1 MLIEKRY
8 TMALTQYQKE
18 IIQQKED
25 ALPEGMRRNP
35 NINYYEGWFFVTLN
49 TRDEVPV
56 LSICEGNPSIK
67 DGEVGAPC
75 CRYTKVGK
83 GVIESW
89 KKMSSVCNTVEVD
102 LCEAMPDHF
111 HGLVHL
117 LPGNKRHLG
126 SLISGFM
133 SGCTHA
139 YWDTLGIEWR
149 KNRDEKVRT
158 KQQGGKA
165 AYAKLKPDRDKA
177 HSHSLIGPALFVHGY
192 NDMEPITPE
201 EVEIKRAYIRDQAR
215 KRIVQGR
222 CHACFVKHRHQHSS
236 NWTVARCMDAIRT
249 DRTFRNDSVR
259 QEKAMESILS
269 RLNFDSTDGTNAS
282 AMTSTIA
289 PPSSKQVATST
300 IALTSGKLVA
310 TSTIALSSRKQAATS
325 TITLPSGKQVVTPN
339 IGLDYMGNKQLL
351 WAGRKLPLICHSA
364 DAARFEQQKGA
375 VLAAA
380 REGAVIVSA
389 FISPKERDIKNQ
401 LMIELLPFIEITD
414 NGFSEKYKGVGKAF
428 YAIAENRLLQITPWT
443 YLYHKDGPQVSR
455 EMCLVMNEL
464 ARVIT
469 GVDDGWWKK

>member
-1 MLIEKRY
+1 MLIEIRF

-25 ALPEGMRRNP
+25 ALPESMRRDP
-35 NINYYEGWFFVTLN
+35 NINYYEGWFFVTLK

-67 DGEVGAPC
+67 DGEAGAPC

-158 KQQGGKA
+158 KQHGGKA

-236 NWTVARCMDAIRT
+236 NWTVVRCMDAIRI

-259 QEKAMESILS
+259 QEKAMESIVS
-269 RLNFDSTDGTNAS
+269 RLNFDSADGANAS
-282 AMTSTIA
+282 AM
-289 PPSSKQVATST
+289 
-300 IALTSGKLVA
+300 
-310 TSTIALSSRKQAATS
+310 TS

-364 DAARFEQQKGA
+364 DAARFEQQKEA
-375 VLAAA
+375 VLTAA
-380 REGAVIVSA
+380 REGAVVVSA
-389 FISPKERDIKNQ
+389 FISPKEREIKNQ

-469 GVDDGWWKK
+469 GVDDGWWKE

>member
-1 MLIEKRY
+1 MLIETLY

-25 ALPEGMRRNP
+25 ALPESMRRDP

-83 GVIESW
+83 GVKDVWHSIPNFHPDVTIDMAEF
-89 KKMSSVCNTVEVD
+89 
-102 LCEAMPDHF
+102 MPDHM
-111 HGLVHL
+111 HGLL
-117 LPGNKRHLG
+117 YLKPGNKEHLG
-126 SLISGFM
+126 HIIKGFM
-133 SGCTHA
+133 AACTHA

-149 KNRDEKVRT
+149 KNHPT
-158 KQQGGKA
+158 GGKKTNRYQGVA
-165 AYAKLKPDRDKA
+165 TPEYVDKY
-177 HSHSLIGPALFVHGY
+177 HTKSLRGPALFVHGY

-215 KRIVQGR
+215 KRLVQGR
-222 CHACFVKHRHQHSS
+222 RHECFVKHRHQHSS
-236 NWTVARCMDAIRT
+236 NWTIVRCMDAIRI

-269 RLNFDSTDGTNAS
+269 RLNFDTMDGVNAS
-282 AMTSTIA
+282 AMASTIA
-289 PPSSKQVATST
+289 PPYSKQVATST
-300 IALTSGKLVA
+300 IATSSGKQVA
-310 TSTIALSSRKQAATS
+310 TSTF
-325 TITLPSGKQVVTPN
+325 TLPSGKQVVTPN

-351 WAGRKLPLICHSA
+351 WAERKLPLICHGA
-364 DAARFEQQKGA
+364 DAARFEQQKEA
-375 VLAAA
+375 VLTAA

-464 ARVIT
+464 ARVIS